1 MQRPEAALA
10 LHERCLALLSGSGD
24 RRSEALCLGR
34 LAAALAILG
43 KIDEAEAK
51 LLQGERSVPPD
62 DLLVSEVARLQGAFV
77 ELGRAVGAVEA
88 GDAVRAKQGIASVR
102 RAVERASRANDE
114 GRSLCDQSDDIRSTV
129 RILEAQ
135 LARRVAPPPSRGG
148 GNRGSNFR
156 T

>member
-1 MQRPEAALA
+1 
-10 LHERCLALLSGSGD
+10 
-24 RRSEALCLGR
+24 
-34 LAAALAILG
+34 
-43 KIDEAEAK
+43 
-51 LLQGERSVPPD
+51 VPPD